1 MALKQKI
8 VIETS
13 GRRIR
18 GSADNAIE
26 NVHVGLALACELQ
39 EAGVSLTSTT
49 IAEMAVRIEY
59 DPKGLSNLARAQ
71 VEIKDKPLSITSWQ
85 SRFEEAVAASRLS
98 IVRAEGGEGVRIP
111 NNTTLEELHMIRDAV
126 QARIDEVEER
136 IDGGADPAPAESKVG
151 SRGPDGVCVTAN
163 SIEPAAV
170 VTAVNLARR
179 TLLLARNDAGL
190 APSEQDGLIEYK
202 VSVRADQHAVVTALY
217 PSTFYTPAPEPF

>member
-71 VEIKDKPLSITSWQ
+71 VEIKDKPLGITSWQ

-136 IDGGADPAPAESKVG
+136 IEGGADSAPAELVVDVTSALMARVSLG
-151 SRGPDGVCVTAN
+151 STD
-163 SIEPAAV
+163 PADIVA
-170 VTAVNLARR
+170 AVNLARK
-179 TLLLARNDAGL
+179 TLLLTRTGAGK
-190 APSEQDGLIEYK
+190 APSGRDALIDYK
-202 VSVRADQHAVVTALY
+202 VTVDRQRTAVTARY
-217 PSTFYTPAPEPF
+217 PKAPEPF